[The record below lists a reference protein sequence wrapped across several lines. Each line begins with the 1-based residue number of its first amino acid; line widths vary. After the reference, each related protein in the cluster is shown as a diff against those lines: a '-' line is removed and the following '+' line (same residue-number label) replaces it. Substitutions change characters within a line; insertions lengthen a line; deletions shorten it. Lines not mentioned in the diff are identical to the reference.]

1 MFPLLC
7 HWALLQPS
15 PAPLTLSVRRLPPHN
30 PILES
35 CHSLF
40 LESRHS
46 LVLESR
52 HSLVLESRHTRPGEL
67 SLTQTPAH
75 HKCCGAGWGGSLLR
89 YLGDTSAVIRNR
101 PKPGGSLGFN
111 SPHFLSLWSLTTPSP
126 GLLTPEV
133 SFQLFYD
140 RAVNF

>member
-7 HWALLQPS
+7 HRALLQPS

-35 CHSLF
+35 GHSLLLESRHSLFLDSRHSLVLESRHSLVLETRHSLF

-52 HSLVLESRHTRPGEL
+52 HSLRHQLITNAVGRGV
-67 SLTQTPAH
+67 
-75 HKCCGAGWGGSLLR
+75 GGVPPEI
-89 YLGDTSAVIRNR
+89 LGGYQCSDQ
-101 PKPGGSLGFN
+101 K
-111 SPHFLSLWSLTTPSP
+111 
-126 GLLTPEV
+126 
-133 SFQLFYD
+133 
-140 RAVNF
+140 